1 MSVLTTERSEL
12 SSSGSDQTIPS
23 DLAGRAAR
31 VEGMVV
37 AAAEQH
43 LLTPFGSEIA
53 VLAVGGFG
61 RCELFPH
68 SDIDLLLLVESP
80 EKAMAER
87 DAIAHFL
94 RELWD
99 SGLEPSHSVHTVDEC
114 CQLDTANVQLTI
126 SLLSQRL
133 LCGGAALHQRLAQRL
148 PEFIRLQ
155 RRPVTTHLL
164 RLAETRHA
172 KYQST
177 IYHLEPDVKDS
188 PGGIRDLHLI
198 SWLGGLRGA
207 AFEEALE
214 SLKPARAFLADLRT
228 KLHLRIKRDDNRL
241 TYHAQDD
248 LFPDPEGGMREYYRH
263 AREIYREVKRVIAQS
278 EEPGSGMLRSFLD
291 WRSRLSNSE
300 FTVSREKVLLR
311 SPQMLASDLRLP
323 LRLMQ
328 FVARHG
334 FALAPD
340 TERRLL
346 ELVRS
351 GATIPQFGLWQDLKN
366 LLSLPYAARALRMMH
381 ETGLLKLILP
391 EWSRIECLVTRD
403 FYHRYTVDEHT
414 LVTIE
419 SLEQLAHSKEDDRTR
434 FRELLAETPD
444 LYLLRIALLL
454 HDIGKGGGTGEHATE
469 STRISREVLA
479 RLGAD
484 EVETATVLYLV
495 DQHIAL
501 SILMTTRDLHDPE
514 VARRAAQGIGAIERL
529 QLLTLLTFADI
540 SGVNPTAMTPWR
552 MAQLWGAY
560 RALSQE
566 LTREL
571 DTDRILPEPSVDAAK
586 ASFLEGFPTRYLRM
600 HSAAEVDLHFAMYSR
615 LGEAGAAVEM
625 VHSGGF
631 WQLTVVSRDRKGL
644 FADLAGTLASFGMN
658 ILKAEAL
665 GNAHGVI
672 VDMLRFSDPGR
683 RLELNPEEVPDLR
696 LLIERVV
703 RGEESVAKRLKGRP
717 APLPPSRRGLVAP
730 ALRFD
735 TAASSRAT
743 LLEVVAQDRP
753 GLLFDLARAV
763 SEAGCNIEVVLV
775 NTEAHKALDV
785 FYLTHSGGAV
795 PAGVRDVLRE
805 SLLRIL
811 TV

>member
-1 MSVLTTERSEL
+1 L
-12 SSSGSDQTIPS
+12 SSFESDQPLPS
-23 DLAGRAAR
+23 DLSGRATR
-31 VEGMVV
+31 VEIQVV
-37 AAAEQH
+37 AAAQEH
-43 LLTPFGSEIA
+43 LLTPFGGQIA

-61 RCELFPH
+61 RRELFPH
-68 SDIDLLLLVESP
+68 SDVDLLLLVESA
-80 EKAMAER
+80 EQAMEQR

-99 SGLEPSHSVHTVDEC
+99 SNLEPSHSVHTVEEC
-114 CQLDTANVQLTI
+114 CQLDAANVELTI
-126 SLLSQRL
+126 SLISQRR
-133 LCGGAALHQRLAQRL
+133 LCGSEALHGRLAARL
-148 PEFIRLQ
+148 PEFLRLQ
-155 RRPVTTHLL
+155 RRSVTAHLL
-164 RLAETRHA
+164 RLSEVRHA
-172 KYQST
+172 KFQST

-198 SWLGGLRGA
+198 EWLGGLRGA
-207 AFEEALE
+207 PFEESLE
-214 SLKPARAFLADLRT
+214 ALKPARAFLAELRT
-228 KLHLRIKRDDNRL
+228 RLHRRIKRDDNRL
-241 TYHAQDD
+241 TYHAQDE
-248 LFPDPEGGMREYYRH
+248 LFADPEDAMREYYRH
-263 AREIYREVKRVIAQS
+263 ARHVYREVKQVIAQCD
-278 EEPGSGMLRSFLD
+278 EPGSGMLRSFLD

-311 SPQMLASDLRLP
+311 SPQMLASDPKLP
-323 LRLMQ
+323 IRLMQ

-334 FALAPD
+334 FQLAPD
-340 TERRLL
+340 TERRLI
-346 ELVRS
+346 ELVRG
-351 GATIPQFGLWQDLKN
+351 GATIPQFGLWRDLRN
-366 LLSLPYAARALRMMH
+366 LLSLPYAARALRVMH
-381 ETGLLKLILP
+381 ETGLLKVILP

-419 SLEQLAHSKEDDRTR
+419 SLEHLAASKEDDRTR

-444 LYLLRIALLL
+444 LYLLRVALLL

-469 STRISREVLA
+469 STRIATEVLA

-495 DQHIAL
+495 EQHIAL

-514 VARRAAQGIGAIERL
+514 VARQAAHGIGAIERL

-571 DTDRILPEPSVDAAK
+571 DTDRILPEPSVDEAK
-586 ASFLEGFPTRYLRM
+586 ARFLEGFPTRYLRM
-600 HSAAEVDLHFAMYSR
+600 HSAAEVDGHFAMFCS
-615 LGEAGAAVEM
+615 LPGDGAAVEL
-625 VHSGGF
+625 VPSGGY

-644 FADLAGTLASFGMN
+644 LADLAGTLASFGMN

-672 VDMLRFSDPGR
+672 VDMLRFADTGR

-696 LLIERVV
+696 MLIERVV

-717 APLPPSRRGLVAP
+717 ATQPPSRRVQVP
-730 ALRFD
+730 PSIRFD

-753 GLLFDLARAV
+753 GLLYDLARAI

-775 NTEAHKALDV
+775 NTEAHKALDA

-795 PAGVRDVLRE
+795 PVGVRGALRE

-811 TV
+811 TA

>member
-1 MSVLTTERSEL
+1 MSSIGGDEAFAGDLTS
-12 SSSGSDQTIPS
+12 
-23 DLAGRAAR
+23 RAAR
-31 VEGMVV
+31 VEDVV
-37 AAAEQH
+37 TAAARQH
-43 LLTPFGSEIA
+43 LLEPFGGQMA

-61 RCELFPH
+61 RRELFPY
-68 SDIDLLLLVESP
+68 SDVDLLLLVESA
-80 EKAMAER
+80 EQAMEHR

-99 SGLEPSHSVHTVDEC
+99 SSLEPSHSVHTVEEC
-114 CQLDTANVQLTI
+114 CQLDAANVELTI
-126 SLLSQRL
+126 SLISQRL
-133 LCGGAALHQRLAQRL
+133 LCGSEALYQKLAARL
-148 PEFIRLQ
+148 PEFLRLQ
-155 RRPVTTHLL
+155 RRSVTAHLL
-164 RLAETRHA
+164 RLSEVRRS
-172 KYQST
+172 KLQRT
-177 IYHLEPDVKDS
+177 IYHLEPDVKDA

-198 SWLGGLRGA
+198 EWLGGLRGTP
-207 AFEEALE
+207 FEESLTA
-214 SLKPARAFLADLRT
+214 LKPARAFLSDLRT
-228 KLHLRIKRDDNRL
+228 RLHLRIQRNDNRL

-248 LFPDPEGGMREYYRH
+248 LFPDPEGAMREYYRH
-263 AREIYREVKRVIAQS
+263 AREVYREVKRVIAQCD
-278 EEPGSGMLRSFLD
+278 EPGSGMLRSFLD

-300 FTVSREKVLLR
+300 FTVSREQVLLR
-311 SPQMLASDLRLP
+311 SPQMLASDAKLP
-323 LRLMQ
+323 IRLMQ

-334 FALAPD
+334 FRLAPD
-340 TERRLL
+340 TERRLI

-351 GATIPQFGLWQDLKN
+351 GATIPQFGLWRDLRN
-366 LLSLPYAARALRMMH
+366 LLSLPYAARALRVMH
-381 ETGLLKLILP
+381 ETGLLKVILP
-391 EWSRIECLVTRD
+391 EWSPIECLVTRD

-419 SLEQLAHSKEDDRTR
+419 SLETLASSKEDDRTR

-444 LYLLRIALLL
+444 LYLLRVALLL
-454 HDIGKGGGTGEHATE
+454 HDIGKGGGTGEHASE
-469 STRISREVLA
+469 STRIAAEVLA

-495 DQHIAL
+495 EQHIAL
-501 SILMTTRDLHDPE
+501 SILMTTRDLHDPD
-514 VARRAAQGIGAIERL
+514 VVRHAAQQIGAIERL

-552 MAQLWGAY
+552 MAQLWSAY

-571 DTDRILPEPSVDAAK
+571 DTDRIPAEPSVDGAK
-586 ASFLEGFPTRYLRM
+586 AKFLEGFPTRYLRM
-600 HSAAEVDLHFAMYSR
+600 HSAAEVDAHFAMFSGLR
-615 LGEAGAAVEM
+615 ADGAAVDL
-625 VHSGGF
+625 VPSGGY

-644 FADLAGTLASFGMN
+644 LADLAGTLASFGMN

-672 VDMLRFSDPGR
+672 VDMLRFADPGR

-703 RGEESVAKRLKGRP
+703 RGEESVARRLKGRP
-717 APLPPSRRGLVAP
+717 APVAPSRRGEVPP
-730 ALRFD
+730 AIRFD
-735 TAASSRAT
+735 TAASTRAT

-753 GLLFDLARAV
+753 GLLYDLARAI

-775 NTEAHKALDV
+775 NTEAHKALDA
-785 FYLTHSGGAV
+785 FYLTYGGGAV
-795 PAGVRDVLRE
+795 PAGVQDTLRE
-805 SLLRIL
+805 RLRRIL